1 MSEDKFGYDEDTFT
15 WSQRQADAL
24 RRRDLDAIDWEHVT
38 QEIEA
43 LGRDEKTD
51 WVSWCT
57 LTIKWML
64 LIEHYP
70 SKTGRLR
77 RWRDEAWRMRVDL
90 HYAGLRNRGLLK
102 QLEELLAESWQV
114 ARAAAITAMARY
126 DTGGRPGDV
135 SLVQE
140 LRERWEKHIPAECP
154 YSWPEIIGKR
164 RAHRW
169 SELIWADP
177 RLDCWPPAVARRL
190 NDALGTNYPIQPEPG
205 GEVST
210 GR

>member
-1 MSEDKFGYDEDTFT
+1 MSDDKFGYDEDTFT

-24 RRRDLDAIDWEHVT
+24 RRRNLEAIDWEHVT

-77 RWRDEAWRMRVDL
+77 RWRDEAWRTRVDL

-102 QLEELLAESWQV
+102 QCEELLAESWQL
-114 ARAAAITAMARY
+114 ARAEAITAMARY
-126 DTGGRPGDV
+126 DAGGRHGDV

-140 LRERWEKHIPAECP
+140 LQERWEPRIPAKCP

-164 RAHRW
+164 RPQTW
-169 SELIWADP
+169 SDFTWDDP
-177 RLDCWPPAVARRL
+177 QLDCWPAAVARRL
-190 NDALGTNYPIQPEPG
+190 NDALGTNYPIRVEK
-205 GEVST
+205 VS
-210 GR
+210 